1 MTRSGDPRVAVVLCG
16 DAVRVASALPVA
28 GLLVSGRIRRMPSLR
43 NIANLLPQWHRDG
56 ALCVAQAEACS
67 RCIACHMRS
76 ATQTAKWQER
86 PTHTNSNQLTH
97 GSVQPR
103 RRTSSQPLLT
113 VLQATSHAPCS
124 ALPISDSRF
133 PIPAMRAAPHIL
145 SRVPC
150 VIGCRHSVKECRR
163 VSSLYFLSTPQL
175 PQELH
180 EHRTACRNRPG
191 HGRPG

>member
-16 DAVRVASALPVA
+16 DSGRGASALPVA
-28 GLLVSGRIRRMPSLR
+28 GLLVSGRIRRMPSPR

-76 ATQTAKWQER
+76 ATQTAKRRSGKSAQHTR
-86 PTHTNSNQLTH
+86 IRTNSRMALCNRAVAPRHRHFSLCCRQPATRHAQL
-97 GSVQPR
+97 
-103 RRTSSQPLLT
+103 
-113 VLQATSHAPCS
+113 C
-124 ALPISDSRF
+124 RF

-145 SRVPC
+145 SRVSR

-163 VSSLYFLSTPQL
+163 VSSLYFRSPPQL

>member
-16 DAVRVASALPVA
+16 DAARVASALPVA
-28 GLLVSGRIRRMPSLR
+28 GLLVSGRIRRMPSPR
-43 NIANLLPQWHRDG
+43 NIATYCRNGIEMARYVWHKLKPVRDVSHATCA
-56 ALCVAQAEACS
+56 ALRRRRSGEVARAPNTHQFE
-67 RCIACHMRS
+67 
-76 ATQTAKWQER
+76 
-86 PTHTNSNQLTH
+86 PTHAWRCATAPSHLVT
-97 GSVQPR
+97 
-103 RRTSSQPLLT
+103 
-113 VLQATSHAPCS
+113 ATSHCAAGNQPRAMLSS
-124 ALPISDSRF
+124 ADSRF

-145 SRVPC
+145 SPVPR

-163 VSSLYFLSTPQL
+163 VSSLYFRSPPQL